1 MSELTQ
7 LSVGSI
13 VEHKDS
19 EAALTVKMVNGDQ
32 VVVQSE
38 VGDLGVYK
46 IDQLYVVPGDD
57 YCRLRRVV
65 VDTLSRVSGYTG
77 NLASPR
83 GALAVAR
90 ELYGADVRRGQDVV
104 EYLQSQMS
112 VAITGCLTS
121 TQVQDII
128 RQNAEY
134 MAKREPLPITVV
146 NPTKIPLM
154 KPEGWEPAAVESSDE
169 PKVLQHTDITGHSE
183 TLVQQLTDDE
193 LAMMCC
199 EIADMLANGM
209 GFTADMSH
217 RKATKREQDMTLL
230 QRRVTYWAE
239 PRGNVRKSQVWEMAK
254 KVVGHCR
261 MAEVEDAVENVLEAI
276 RQQEDSED
284 DL

>member
-7 LSVGSI
+7 LAVGSI

-38 VGDLGVYK
+38 LGDLGVYK

-57 YCRLRRVV
+57 YCRLRRTV
-65 VDTLSRVSGYTG
+65 VDTLNRVSGYTG
-77 NLASPR
+77 NLSSPR

-90 ELYGADVRRGQDVV
+90 ELYAADVRRGEEDMVNHVKNAIQITLKGCMSSETVADMIRANKHRVAEAGHPLFTPAPGTEADV
-104 EYLQSQMS
+104 
-112 VAITGCLTS
+112 
-121 TQVQDII
+121 
-128 RQNAEY
+128 
-134 MAKREPLPITVV
+134 EPVIE
-146 NPTKIPLM
+146 M
-154 KPEGWEPAAVESSDE
+154 E
-169 PKVLQHTDITGHSE
+169 PKFPATELRHTDISGHSE
-183 TLVQQLTDDE
+183 ILVQQLTDDD

-209 GFTADMSH
+209 GFTADMGR
-217 RKATKREQDMTLL
+217 RKMSQRESDMSLL
-230 QRRVTYWAE
+230 QRRVTYWSE

-276 RQQEDSED
+276 RQQEDAED

>member
-7 LSVGSI
+7 LAVGSI

-38 VGDLGVYK
+38 LGDLGVYK

-57 YCRLRRVV
+57 YCRLRRIV
-65 VDTLSRVSGYTG
+65 VDTLNRVSGYTG
-77 NLASPR
+77 NLSSPR

-90 ELYGADVRRGQDVV
+90 ELYSSDVRRGADVAESLRSKIIV
-104 EYLQSQMS
+104 SITSSINSPEVQSM
-112 VAITGCLTS
+112 
-121 TQVQDII
+121 I

-134 MAKREPLPITVV
+134 MAKGEPLPITIV

-154 KPEGWEPAAVESSDE
+154 KPEGWEPKVEEASDT
-169 PKVLQHTDITGHSE
+169 PDVLRHTSLEGHSE
-183 TLVQQLTDDE
+183 TLVQQLTDDD

-209 GFTADMSH
+209 GFTADMGR
-217 RKATKREQDMTLL
+217 RKMSQRESDMSLL
-230 QRRVTYWAE
+230 QRRVTYWSE

-276 RQQEDSED
+276 RQQEDAED

>member
-19 EAALTVKMVNGDQ
+19 EDALTVKMVNGDQ

-38 VGDLGVYK
+38 LGELGVYK
-46 IDQLYVVPGDD
+46 IDQLYAVPGDD
-57 YCRLRRVV
+57 YCRLRRIV
-65 VDTLSRVSGYTG
+65 VDTMVRVSGYVGGLT
-77 NLASPR
+77 SPR
-83 GALAVAR
+83 GRLAVAR
-90 ELYGADVRRGQDVV
+90 ALYAADVRRGEEDLV
-104 EYLQSQMS
+104 EHVKNSIQLT
-112 VAITGCLTS
+112 IKGCVSSET
-121 TQVQDII
+121 VQDMI
-128 RQNAEY
+128 RANKHHAVSHGD
-134 MAKREPLPITVV
+134 PLIMVD
-146 NPTKIPLM
+146 PTKIPLM
-154 KPEGWEPAAVESSDE
+154 KPEGWEPTRVEASEE

-276 RQQEDSED
+276 RQQEDAED

>member
-38 VGDLGVYK
+38 LGDLGVYK

-57 YCRLRRVV
+57 YCRLRRTV
-65 VDTLSRVSGYTG
+65 VDTLNRVSGYTG
-77 NLASPR
+77 NLSSPR

-90 ELYGADVRRGQDVV
+90 ELYALEVRRGEEDMVNHVKNAIQITLKGCISSETVADMIRANKPRVAEAGHPLFTPAPGTEADV
-104 EYLQSQMS
+104 
-112 VAITGCLTS
+112 
-121 TQVQDII
+121 
-128 RQNAEY
+128 
-134 MAKREPLPITVV
+134 EPVIE
-146 NPTKIPLM
+146 M
-154 KPEGWEPAAVESSDE
+154 E
-169 PKVLQHTDITGHSE
+169 PKFPFTVLQHTDITGHSE

-209 GFTADMSH
+209 GFTADMGR
-217 RKATKREQDMTLL
+217 RKMSQRESDMTLL

-276 RQQEDSED
+276 RQQEDAED

>member
-7 LSVGSI
+7 LAVGSI

-38 VGDLGVYK
+38 LGDLGVYK

-57 YCRLRRVV
+57 YCRLRRIV
-65 VDTLSRVSGYTG
+65 VDTMERVSGYPG
-77 NLASPR
+77 GLSSLR
-83 GALAVAR
+83 GKLSVAR
-90 ELYGADVRRGQDVV
+90 ALYAEEVRRGEEDMVNHVKNAIQITLKGCISSETVADMIRANKPRVAEAGHPLFTPAPGTEADV
-104 EYLQSQMS
+104 
-112 VAITGCLTS
+112 
-121 TQVQDII
+121 
-128 RQNAEY
+128 
-134 MAKREPLPITVV
+134 EPVIE
-146 NPTKIPLM
+146 M
-154 KPEGWEPAAVESSDE
+154 E
-169 PKVLQHTDITGHSE
+169 PKFPFTVLQHTDITGHSE

-276 RQQEDSED
+276 RQQEDAED